1 MATFSVFPQPDE
13 IFEPLSVTQLNVLAA
28 QVKSESPI
36 PTVQSRFNY
45 SWGLL
50 KSNNDENVKLGIS
63 ILTEMFKDVP
73 SRRSEFLYFL
83 ALGSFKLKQY
93 RESEKYINVL
103 IAHSNKKDSET
114 PREITQLRNKIDS
127 ELAKNSLIGFAIISG
142 SMAAAAGALSYFL
155 KRRK

>member
-13 IFEPLSVTQLNVLAA
+13 VFESLSTTQLNVLAA

-50 KSNNDENVKLGIS
+50 KSNNDGNVKLGIS
-63 ILTEMFKDVP
+63 ILTDMFHDVP

-83 ALGSFKLKQY
+83 ALGFFKLKQY
-93 RESEKYINVL
+93 RESKKYVDVL
-103 IAHSNKKDSET
+103 IAHSNKKESEI
-114 PREITQLRNKIDS
+114 PREITQLQTKIDS
-127 ELAKNSLIGFAIISG
+127 ELAKNSLIGLAIISG
-142 SMAAAAGALSYFL
+142 SVAAAAGALSLFL